1 MLSFACSL
9 KSLNY
14 AIYSFIAGTSS
25 RSTKLIWG
33 GSRYLVQALVS
44 LFNFDLRLIRSPR
57 HTIHKFTEEFRMV
70 MNCHRERKFLL
81 DTQPHLTNWLPIA
94 VPLKTW
100 IMWPPPFGY
109 PPAALGALGLFP
121 LFFKFVSTMRSIIP
135 MNDFFFS
142 LILFSPGSLAVRRSE
157 WIYLS
162 SLPHHDTLEGKTQVP
177 SASQL

>member
-1 MLSFACSL
+1 MNHSLPPLHYLS
-9 KSLNY
+9 
-14 AIYSFIAGTSS
+14 AGTSS

-44 LFNFDLRLIRSPR
+44 LFNFDLRLLRAPR
-57 HTIHKFTEEFRMV
+57 KTISHFSEEFRMV

-100 IMWPPPFGY
+100 IMWPPPFNY

-121 LFFKFVSTMRSIIP
+121 LFFKFVS
-135 MNDFFFS
+135 NY
-142 LILFSPGSLAVRRSE
+142 LFSITVILLLWDSTSQEKSEIYALSAVFDA
-157 WIYLS
+157 
-162 SLPHHDTLEGKTQVP
+162 DTLRKFLIFLGSRIPQ
-177 SASQL
+177 

>member
-1 MLSFACSL
+1 MGTDSNHLWHILYLTRQSNYLPDSEFLSWQCVF
-9 KSLNY
+9 
-14 AIYSFIAGTSS
+14 SFLSAGTSS

-57 HTIHKFTEEFRMV
+57 KTIHSFTEEFRMV
-70 MNCHRERKFLL
+70 MNCHKERKFLL

-121 LFFKFVSTMRSIIP
+121 LFFKFVSIRP
-135 MNDFFFS
+135 RF
-142 LILFSPGSLAVRRSE
+142 
-157 WIYLS
+157 S
-162 SLPHHDTLEGKTQVP
+162 SLKAVQNRNCTLTNSNGVFIFCSMMP
-177 SASQL
+177 